1 MGRALTIH
9 GAVGGASGQQPVTL
23 WDRAENFLKHE
34 NNETDHTR
42 RFTHVI
48 LGAHLGDYS
57 SANFEYSAVS
67 FHDLGTWSRFRRV
80 IPETTAEEDL
90 PLHTIGTLRAPY
102 ADLFDL
108 GYTVRV
114 HLEYPSRVESTTRFP
129 NGVIHNHQDQDA
141 RVVFVTEPPAP
152 PLLHELLLR
161 DFQALLT
168 FCYQSGAPIRG
179 EWIGTE
185 PSRLYPLLREDS
197 YRQGSVGHL
206 AQSQMILTVED
217 MPFGQL
223 VENWWAVLE
232 DNFPAPQVLTTYHH
246 LNRGLLEQS
255 TASALAATENMHLQV
270 GPSQERF
277 PPETLARNKKIIKKS
292 FPEQE
297 SASFR
302 AFLYEKFSENRPTL
316 DTKLGELVDI
326 VTRERMTTLGVE
338 PDSWMQL
345 FKKVRNKLAH
355 TGAHVPRRGDSSEDL
370 DRINAQSRAFLALLL
385 LTRLGLD
392 DDAVDRAASTLSKYP
407 HRSW

>member
-1 MGRALTIH
+1 
-9 GAVGGASGQQPVTL
+9 
-23 WDRAENFLKHE
+23 
-34 NNETDHTR
+34 
-42 RFTHVI
+42 
-48 LGAHLGDYS
+48 
-57 SANFEYSAVS
+57 
-67 FHDLGTWSRFRRV
+67 
-80 IPETTAEEDL
+80 
-90 PLHTIGTLRAPY
+90 
-102 ADLFDL
+102 
-108 GYTVRV
+108 
-114 HLEYPSRVESTTRFP
+114 
-129 NGVIHNHQDQDA
+129 
-141 RVVFVTEPPAP
+141 
-152 PLLHELLLR
+152 
-161 DFQALLT
+161 
-168 FCYQSGAPIRG
+168 
-179 EWIGTE
+179 
-185 PSRLYPLLREDS
+185 
-197 YRQGSVGHL
+197 
-206 AQSQMILTVED
+206 MILTVED

-370 DRINAQSRAFLALLL
+370 DRINAQSRAFIALLL